1 MIDYVSD
8 IHKWF
13 IFVLV
18 VLVSFIKG
26 SVYASDISRRPDDL
40 PGPLEGG
47 IPKTVKVKLIAR
59 EITGVIDPKSKR
71 TFRYFTFNGRVPGP
85 FIRVVEGDTLDVT
98 LINPESN
105 RETHTAD
112 FHAVIGYKGG
122 GAKLMAP
129 PGESRRSS
137 FLMTRP
143 GLYVY
148 HCVGDGTVHDVCHHI
163 NNGMYG
169 MILVEPRDP
178 ENEFRKLLRNP
189 NIKEFYVMQSEFHV
203 NNEVPGNMDEEK
215 GLREDPD
222 YVVFNGRVKALT
234 DHPLRSRIGDDVII
248 YFGNAGPNKI
258 SSFHIV
264 GGIFETVWREGVLA
278 SPPVKFV
285 QTTAVPAG
293 CAAAIHVKS
302 EKSSTEVGSYL
313 LIDHSVFRVA
323 KGAKG
328 ELWVSDY

>member
-1 MIDYVSD
+1 MRDNLHD
-8 IHKWF
+8 IQKWF
-13 IFVLV
+13 VCLSV
-18 VLVSFIKG
+18 VLVYLIRG
-26 SVYASDISRRPDDL
+26 SVFAHDISRRADDL

-71 TFRYFTFNGRVPGP
+71 TFRYFTFNGQVPGP

-98 LINPESN
+98 LVNPETN
-105 RETHTAD
+105 TETHTAD

-178 ENEFRKLLRNP
+178 DNEFRKLLLTP

-203 NNEVPGNMDEEK
+203 NSEIPGNMDEEK
-215 GLREDPD
+215 GLREQPD
-222 YVVFNGRVKALT
+222 FVVFNGRVQSLI
-234 DHPLRSRIGDDVII
+234 DHPLRSTLGDDVII

-278 SPPVKFV
+278 SPPIKYV

-293 CAAAIHVKS
+293 CAAVIQVKS
-302 EKSSTEVGSYL
+302 EKSSSEVGSYL

-328 ELWVSDY
+328 ELWISDH

>member
-1 MIDYVSD
+1 MKDTLSVLY
-8 IHKWF
+8 KWTLCVL
-13 IFVLV
+13 IVLV
-18 VLVSFIKG
+18 CYTRS
-26 SVYASDISRRPDDL
+26 SVFAADISRKPDDL

-47 IPKTVKVKLIAR
+47 IPKTVKVTLTAR
-59 EITGVIDPKSKR
+59 EITGVIDPKTNR
-71 TFRYFTFNGRVPGP
+71 TFRYYTFNGQVPGP
-85 FIRVVEGDTLDVT
+85 FIRVVEGDTLDIT

-105 RETHTAD
+105 TETHTAD

-122 GAKLMAP
+122 GAILMAP
-129 PGESRRSS
+129 PGQSRRHS

-148 HCVGDGTVHDVCHHI
+148 HCVGNGTIHDVCHHI

-178 ENEFRKLLRNP
+178 DNEYRKLLRNP
-189 NIKEFYVMQSEFHV
+189 NLKEFYVMQGEFHI
-203 NNEVPGNMDEEK
+203 NDEIPGNMDEEK

-222 YVVFNGRVKALT
+222 YVVFNGRVKALH
-234 DHPLRSRIGDDVII
+234 DHPLRSTIGDDVII

-285 QTTAVPAG
+285 QTTAVPSG
-293 CAAAIHVKS
+293 CAAAIHLKS
-302 EKSSTEVGSYL
+302 EKSSSEVGSYL

-328 ELWVSDY
+328 ELWVDDY

>member
-1 MIDYVSD
+1 MENNLSVLC
-8 IHKWF
+8 KWF
-13 IFVLV
+13 LCVLTV
-18 VLVSFIKG
+18 FLLLECG
-26 SVYASDISRRPDDL
+26 SGYAADISRRPDDL

-47 IPKTVKVKLIAR
+47 ISKTVKVTLTAR
-59 EITGVIDPKSKR
+59 EVTGVIDPKSNR
-71 TFRYFTFNGRVPGP
+71 TFRYFTFNGQVPGP

-122 GAKLMAP
+122 GAILMAP
-129 PGESRRSS
+129 PGQSRRSS

-178 ENEFRKLLRNP
+178 ENEYRKLLRNP
-189 NIKEFYVMQSEFHV
+189 NLKEFYVMQSEFHI
-203 NNEVPGNMDEEK
+203 NNEIPGDMDEKK

-222 YVVFNGRVKALT
+222 YVVFNGRVKSLV
-234 DHPLRSRIGDDVII
+234 DHPLRSIIGSDVII

-264 GGIFETVWREGVLA
+264 GGIFETVWR
-278 SPPVKFV
+278 
-285 QTTAVPAG
+285 AG
-293 CAAAIHVKS
+293 M
-302 EKSSTEVGSYL
+302 TG
-313 LIDHSVFRVA
+313 
-323 KGAKG
+323 GG
-328 ELWVSDY
+328 